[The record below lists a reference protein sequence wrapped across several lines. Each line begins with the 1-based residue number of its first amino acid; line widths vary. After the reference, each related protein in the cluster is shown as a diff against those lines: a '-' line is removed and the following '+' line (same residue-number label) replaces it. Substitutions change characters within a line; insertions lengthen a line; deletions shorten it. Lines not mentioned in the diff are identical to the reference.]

1 MPASEAPDR
10 DTPGRETPAREALVH
25 EALARRY
32 LVLTA
37 LLLTLLV
44 TLVAGRVIWFD
55 AYWVFRQDPPWRA
68 ATGGNSRL
76 LDRQTR
82 RAKVLQALTRPY
94 DLALIGSSTVYH
106 GLDPADV
113 TSVAPGRVFNA
124 GISAIIAT
132 ELPVVAAVVASRAP
146 ARATLGLDYYMFSRP
161 SVPVHL
167 DDALATPSGRLTALM
182 GSVLGRYAL
191 VDSRLD
197 AVAGGDDPGAW
208 TRGGYRITPPLPAAL
223 TLENDATR
231 RRTTARFRPETLAGL
246 DLALDRLS
254 GTDLTVYLSPVSDAQ
269 SRVLADLGLT
279 DDFSRWREAVMRLG
293 AARGRPVL
301 DLTGLGDP
309 YPFDPAAGSTPAWLD
324 NLHYTPLIGRQV
336 LERLGL
342 RRAGR

>member
-1 MPASEAPDR
+1 MPASEA
-10 DTPGRETPAREALVH
+10 AS
-25 EALARRY
+25 RRY
-32 LVLTA
+32 LALTA
-37 LLLTLLV
+37 AFLAVLV
-44 TLVAGRVIWFD
+44 AGVAGRVIGFD
-55 AYWVFRQDPPWRA
+55 AYWIFRDDPPWRQ

-82 RAKVLQALTRPY
+82 RAKVLQALTRRY

-113 TSVAPGRVFNA
+113 TAVAPARVFNA

-132 ELPVVAAVVASRAP
+132 ELPMIAAVVASRAP

-167 DDALATPSGRLTALM
+167 DEALATPSGRLAALM

-191 VDSRLD
+191 ADSWLS
-197 AVAGGDDPGAW
+197 AVEGGDDPGAW
-208 TRGGYRITPPLPAAL
+208 TREGYRITPPLPAAL

-231 RRTTARFRPETLAGL
+231 RRTTAPFRPETLAGL

-254 GTDLTVYLSPVSDAQ
+254 GVDLAVYLSPVSDAQ
-269 SRVLADLGLT
+269 RRVLADLDLT
-279 DDFSRWREAVMRLG
+279 GDFERWRAAVMRAC

-301 DLTGLGDP
+301 DLTGLGAP
-309 YPFDPAAGSTPAWLD
+309 YPFDPARGSTPAWLD

-342 RRAGR
+342 RRATAR

>member
-1 MPASEAPDR
+1 MPASEAASR
-10 DTPGRETPAREALVH
+10 RF
-25 EALARRY
+25 LA
-32 LVLTA
+32 LTA
-37 LLLTLLV
+37 GLLALLV

-55 AYWVFRQDPPWRA
+55 AYWIFRQDPPWRA
-68 ATGGNSRL
+68 VTGGNSRL

-113 TSVAPGRVFNA
+113 TAVAPDRVFNA

-132 ELPVVAAVVASRAP
+132 ELPVIAAVVASRAP

-167 DDALATPSGRLTALM
+167 DAALAGPSGRLAALM

-191 VDSRLD
+191 ADSRLA

-208 TRGGYRITPPLPAAL
+208 TRAGFRVTPPLPAAL
-223 TLENDATR
+223 TAENDATR
-231 RRTTARFRPETLAGL
+231 RRSTAPFRPETLAGL
-246 DLALDRLS
+246 ALALDRLS
-254 GTDLTVYLSPVSDAQ
+254 GLDLTVYLSPVSDAQ
-269 SRVLADLGLT
+269 RRVLADLGLT
-279 DDFSRWREAVMRLG
+279 DDLSRWREAVMRLC
-293 AARGRPVL
+293 AAHGRPVL

-309 YPFDPAAGSTPAWLD
+309 YPFDPARGSTPAWLD

-342 RRAGR
+342 RRAAGP

>member
-1 MPASEAPDR
+1 MPGSEAHR
-10 DTPGRETPAREALVH
+10 F
-25 EALARRY
+25 

-37 LLLTLLV
+37 LFLALLV
-44 TLVAGRVIWFD
+44 AGAAGRVIWFD
-55 AYWVFRQDPPWRA
+55 AYWIFREDPPWRA
-68 ATGGNSRL
+68 ATDGNSRL

-94 DLALIGSSTVYH
+94 DVALIGSSTVYH

-113 TSVAPGRVFNA
+113 TAVAPSRVFNA

-132 ELPVVAAVVASRAP
+132 ELPVIAAVVAARAP

-161 SVPVHL
+161 GVPVHL
-167 DDALATPSGRLTALM
+167 DEALANPSGRLAALM

-191 VDSRLD
+191 ADSRLA

-208 TRGGYRITPPLPAAL
+208 TRQGFRITPPLPAAL
-223 TLENDATR
+223 TVQNDATR
-231 RRTTARFRPETLAGL
+231 RRSTAPFRPETLAGL
-246 DLALDRLS
+246 DLALARLS
-254 GTDLTVYLSPVSDAQ
+254 RTDLTVYLSPVSDAQ
-269 SRVLADLGLT
+269 RRVLADLGLT
-279 DDFSRWREAVMRLG
+279 DDFERWREAVMRLG
-293 AARGRPVL
+293 AARGWPIL

-309 YPFDPAAGSTPAWLD
+309 YPFDPARGSTPAWLD

-342 RRAGR
+342 RRAAGR

>member
-1 MPASEAPDR
+1 MPASEAASR
-10 DTPGRETPAREALVH
+10 RF
-25 EALARRY
+25 LA
-32 LVLTA
+32 LTA
-37 LLLTLLV
+37 MVLAVLV
-44 TLVAGRVIWFD
+44 AGVAGRVIGFD
-55 AYWVFRQDPPWRA
+55 AYWIFRDDPPWRQ

-82 RAKVLQALTRPY
+82 RAKVLQALTRRY

-113 TSVAPGRVFNA
+113 TALAPDRVFNA

-132 ELPVVAAVVASRAP
+132 ELPVIAAVVAARAP
-146 ARATLGLDYYMFSRP
+146 ARATLGLDYFMFSRP

-167 DDALATPSGRLTALM
+167 DEALATPSGRLAALM

-191 VDSRLD
+191 ADSRLS
-197 AVAGGDDPGAW
+197 AIEGGDDPGSW
-208 TRGGYRITPPLPAAL
+208 TREGYRITPPLPAAL
-223 TLENDATR
+223 TLDNDATR
-231 RRTTARFRPETLAGL
+231 RRTTAPFRPETLTGL

-254 GTDLTVYLSPVSDAQ
+254 GIGLTVYLSPVSDAQ
-269 SRVLADLGLT
+269 RRVLADLGLT
-279 DDFSRWREAVMRLG
+279 DDFERWRAAVMRLG

-301 DLTGLGDP
+301 DLTGLGAP
-309 YPFDPAAGSTPAWLD
+309 YPFDPAKGSTPAWLD

-342 RRAGR
+342 RRSSGP

>member
-1 MPASEAPDR
+1 MPASEAPY
-10 DTPGRETPAREALVH
+10 RETE
-25 EALARRY
+25 ARRF

-37 LLLTLLV
+37 AFLALLV
-44 TLVAGRVIWFD
+44 AGVAGRVIWFD
-55 AYWVFRQDPPWRA
+55 AYWIFRQDPPWRA
-68 ATGGNSRL
+68 ATDGNSRL

-113 TSVAPGRVFNA
+113 TSVPAGRVFNA

-132 ELPVVAAVVASRAP
+132 ELPVIAAVVASRAP

-167 DDALATPSGRLTALM
+167 DDALATPSGRLSALM

-191 VDSRLD
+191 ADSRLA
-197 AVAGGDDPGAW
+197 AVEGGDDPGAW
-208 TRGGYRITPPLPAAL
+208 TEGGYRITPPLPAAL

-231 RRTTARFRPETLAGL
+231 RRTTAPFRPETLAGL
-246 DLALDRLS
+246 DLALERLS
-254 GTDLTVYLSPVSDAQ
+254 GTDLMVYLSPVSDAQ
-269 SRVLADLGLT
+269 RRVLADLGLA
-279 DDFSRWREAVMRLG
+279 DDFSRWREAVMGLC

-342 RRAGR
+342 RGTAGR

>member
-1 MPASEAPDR
+1 MLASEAPAHR
-10 DTPGRETPAREALVH
+10 FLM
-25 EALARRY
+25 
-32 LVLTA
+32 LTA
-37 LLLTLLV
+37 AFLALLV
-44 TLVAGRVIWFD
+44 AGVAGRVIWFD
-55 AYWVFRQDPPWRA
+55 AYWIFRQDPPWRQE
-68 ATGGNSRL
+68 TGGNSRL

-82 RAKVLQALTRPY
+82 RAKALQALTRPY

-113 TSVAPGRVFNA
+113 TAFAPDRVFNA

-132 ELPVVAAVVASRAP
+132 ELPVIAAVVASRAP

-167 DDALATPSGRLTALM
+167 DGALATPSGRLTALM

-191 VDSRLD
+191 ADSRLA
-197 AVAGGDDPGAW
+197 AVTGGDDPGAW
-208 TRGGYRITPPLPAAL
+208 TREGYRVTPPLPAAL

-231 RRTTARFRPETLAGL
+231 RRTTAPFRPETLAGL
-246 DLALDRLS
+246 DLALERLS
-254 GTDLTVYLSPVSDAQ
+254 GLDVTIYLSPVSDAQ
-269 SRVLADLGLT
+269 GRVLADLGLAG
-279 DDFSRWREAVMRLG
+279 DVSRWREAVMRLC

-301 DLTGLGDP
+301 DLTGLGQP
-309 YPFDPAAGSTPAWLD
+309 YPFDPAKGSTPAWLD

-342 RRAGR
+342 RRPAGR